1 MKKYKY
7 FIAIG
12 LLISIV
18 FVSIKVKTDPV
29 QETIT
34 YFPIDPTVSFQSA
47 STSLSQFIPLKKR
60 TYSYVWQTKSTLDR
74 NAYLRQ
80 DVGLLFSN
88 GRLIGKLGKWKTN
101 TEQIIQQ
108 KKMVG
113 SESALL
119 QALTFHYAEIHHNE
133 AEIFSAQTMTSAATY
148 VVNSPFESLFT
159 FQQAG
164 NEAESKWKNILDDK
178 TSEVLQSSWKK
189 GLRTFSIQL
198 NHYNAYP
205 LTQLYTRE
213 TLPGFSKEETERVVG
228 NLWEGLYKNYFLG
241 IKKADGTIVPPDGST
256 IPLILIAKDRTKL
269 LVLTETEK
277 GEPILLRQMI
287 AYGH

>member
-18 FVSIKVKTDPV
+18 FVYFKAKTDPV

-47 STSLSQFIPLKKR
+47 STSLGQFIPLKKR
-60 TYSYVWQTKSTLDR
+60 TYSYVWQTKSLLDR
-74 NAYLRQ
+74 KAYLRQ
-80 DVGLLFSN
+80 DVSLLFSN
-88 GRLIGKLGKWKTN
+88 GRLIGKLGKWQTN
-101 TEQIIQQ
+101 TEQINQQ
-108 KKMVG
+108 KKMIG
-113 SESALL
+113 RDSALL

-133 AEIFSAQTMTSAATY
+133 AEIFSAQTMTSTAMYAIST
-148 VVNSPFESLFT
+148 PFKPLLT

-164 NEAESKWKNILDDK
+164 NDEEAKWKNILDDK
-178 TSEVLQSSWKK
+178 TANVLQSSWQK

-213 TLPGFSKEETERVVG
+213 ALPGFSKEETERVIG

-287 AYGH
+287 EYGH